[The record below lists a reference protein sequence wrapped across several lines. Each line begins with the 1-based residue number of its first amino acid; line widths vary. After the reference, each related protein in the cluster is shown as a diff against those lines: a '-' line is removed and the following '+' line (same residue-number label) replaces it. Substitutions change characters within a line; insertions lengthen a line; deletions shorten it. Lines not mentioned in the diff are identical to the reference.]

1 MKITEILLE
10 GVGVQDKSSV
20 KRGRKFK
27 YDDAQDCSK
36 VLEI

>member
-1 MKITEILLE
+1 MENNGNFAG
-10 GVGVQDKSSV
+10 GVELQGESGVKC
-20 KRGRKFK
+20 GRKFK